1 MSQPSSAPPPRR
13 PPPLL
18 FPGLTPAEQHAAAGV
33 IFEENTAALSAS
45 SHSVSVRCA
54 GCRAA
59 HHVMSVG

>member
-45 SHSVSVRCA
+45 SHSVSVR
-54 GCRAA
+54 
-59 HHVMSVG
+59 